1 MRELRPMPRP
11 LLQLLNRDRPRGY
24 SSRMTLKRWKIS
36 QPRKWRAYLK
46 LEGETAVNCEED
58 IAEDFSAFV
67 QTLRGILIDYNI
79 VVFVEPPKHS
89 VSPEESTLANKGAD
103 RQVNA

>member
-1 MRELRPMPRP
+1 M
-11 LLQLLNRDRPRGY
+11 
-24 SSRMTLKRWKIS
+24 
-36 QPRKWRAYLK
+36 
-46 LEGETAVNCEED
+46 NCEED
-58 IAEDFSAFV
+58 IVEDFSAFV

-79 VVFVEPPKHS
+79 VVFVEPPKRS